1 MPIITM
7 RDVRKAGYCSR
18 GVRVFANKYNLDYQD
33 FLLNGVDIDTLPDQD
48 NEVLKKIREAL
59 E

>member
-1 MPIITM
+1 MLIVTM

-18 GVRVFANKYNLDYQD
+18 GVRIFAQKYNLDYQD
-33 FLLNGVDIDTLPDQD
+33 FLVNGVDIDTLPDQGS
-48 NEVLKKIREAL
+48 EAIKKIREVL